1 MWVNVYKNVF
11 GYYTLFQFKAASL
24 QWFFIGYWILQT
36 RLDFYPAFLL
46 SRLPAGRQ
54 GFRGLGWIA
63 LIITMNPV
71 SCILH
76 LVSRSHHRIKLPL
89 LKFHCGVISGFIFSI
104 LYQGLNSVFPGF
116 LSM

>member
-36 RLDFYPAFLL
+36 RLDFYPAFLFIT
-46 SRLPAGRQ
+46 PAKAGISQIR
-54 GFRGLGWIA
+54 
-63 LIITMNPV
+63 MNPV

-76 LVSRSHHRIKLPL
+76 PES
-89 LKFHCGVISGFIFSI
+89 SI
-104 LYQGLNSVFPGF
+104 LHPALTTASSSLY
-116 LSM
+116 